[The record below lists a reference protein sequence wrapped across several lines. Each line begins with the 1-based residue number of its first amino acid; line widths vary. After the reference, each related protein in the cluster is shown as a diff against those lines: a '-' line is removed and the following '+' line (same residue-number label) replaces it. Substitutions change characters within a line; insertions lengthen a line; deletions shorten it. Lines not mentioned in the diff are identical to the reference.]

1 MRQALGVTLS
11 NFARR
16 QLERIR
22 QSSRDRRVWMRA
34 STLLMSARGVSVKA
48 ISATIGVGRDTV
60 TRCCRRWRRYGLTG
74 LQDRPRSGRP
84 PVADAAYTRLLL
96 KTVRQSPLKFGYV
109 FTVWSVGRLSAHL
122 EKATKNQIGPERLR
136 QSSKRTTASR
146 GPKNPRHSLVAD
158 LLSRPQSDRA
168 PLGPRK
174 ANRLCQ
180 STIPEPR
187 RFQRPRDSGHAAT
200 PLQAVQRARRRPERP
215 DGLQRRNAAE
225 FSGFHLAGPP
235 W

>member
-1 MRQALGVTLS
+1 MSSGASNMRQALGVTLS

-22 QSSRDRRVWMRA
+22 QSTRDRRVWMRA
-34 STLLMSARGVSVKA
+34 STLLMSARGVPVKA
-48 ISATIGVGRDTV
+48 ISAMIGVGRDTV

-74 LQDRPRSGRP
+74 LQDWPRSGRP

-136 QSSKRTTASR
+136 QILKANNLVYRRPRHTLHGKRNERDYRRAKKALQRLKR
-146 GPKNPRHSLVAD
+146 GPYAPMPH
-158 LLSRPQSDRA
+158 LS
-168 PLGPRK
+168 
-174 ANRLCQ
+174 
-180 STIPEPR
+180 
-187 RFQRPRDSGHAAT
+187 SGSPT
-200 PLQAVQRARRRPERP
+200 RSNFTCSRI
-215 DGLQRRNAAE
+215 
-225 FSGFHLAGPP
+225 
-235 W
+235 